1 MTGPDSRDLECHHRR
16 KPCCETQCKQ
26 HFRTAAR
33 DCFLSPSTMK
43 GIITESGPAPC
54 WNGALVPLGSSYC
67 QAYFNVFKLAYIM
80 MGFIIISSY
89 MWIIYSYITLC
100 CSSSLRS
107 HFPNRPL
114 LYLCLICVYYF
125 SLVSPYTRKHDIS
138 LRVWLIFVNM
148 LTCTSVY
155 FPANNSQSHCSLWL
169 NKSPLC
175 INTTFSP
182 SICLSGLL

>member
-1 MTGPDSRDLECHHRR
+1 MKKNQPKLKSQFPATMSLVSSQMLGAGETSRRTARSCEVTGPDSRDIECHHHH

-43 GIITESGPAPC
+43 GIFTESGPAPC
-54 WNGALVPLGSSYC
+54 GNGALVPLGSSYC

-114 LYLCLICVYYF
+114 LYLCLICVHYF

-138 LRVWLIFVNM
+138 LRVWLIL
-148 LTCTSVY
+148 LTC
-155 FPANNSQSHCSLWL
+155 
-169 NKSPLC
+169 
-175 INTTFSP
+175 
-182 SICLSGLL
+182 